1 MITNRH
7 HVMATYDTESLY
19 ERLIRPVED
28 RMMRSIARVLP
39 NPIDAGDAM
48 QAATVKILG
57 KLDTIQSHPNPG
69 ALILRICIDEAL
81 SIVRR
86 RSRDQLSFVESIDDS
101 IPNKE
106 PRPDQSAVLSEME
119 EETIAA
125 IGRLPSLQAQAV
137 YQRLILDHHYNKIAQ
152 TLDCSEEA
160 VRQHVARG
168 RKRLASELSHWLES
182 SSHFSS

>member
-86 RSRDQLSFVESIDDS
+86 RSLERLSFVESIDDL

-106 PRPDQSAVLSEME
+106 PRPDQHADLSEME
-119 EETIAA
+119 AKTIAA

-137 YQRLILDHHYNKIAQ
+137 YQRLILDHHYNEIAQ